1 MKLWMNG
8 ALSFVGWL
16 SFEKLWVRPSAALRE
31 KVNRNEND

>member
-1 MKLWMNG
+1 VDEWGTQL
-8 ALSFVGWL
+8 FGWL